1 MLPTD
6 EDSATKTQKKSR
18 EYWDERARQFAGTG
32 KGYKAIC
39 SYGMPA
45 FYNTYIH
52 FCQHRALTPWLRIKP
67 GEKVLDVGCG
77 VGRWSRLLAHQG
89 GEVTGVD
96 LAPTMLEEAR
106 RRAEA
111 EGVGEHCRFVESNL
125 ADLDLHEAFS
135 LIIGVTVLQHILDP
149 VQFQSAINR
158 IALHLSPN
166 GRIVLMEVA
175 PSVAESSCDSPI
187 FNAKTEADYLSAFHQ
202 AGLRVVAISGVD
214 PAPFK
219 TSFLPHYKR
228 LPRSLAYVGLLVV
241 TALSFPIDYF
251 LGRRLAKQSWHK
263 VFVLER
269 ADKLP

>member
-6 EDSATKTQKKSR
+6 KNTTTEAKSR
-18 EYWDERARQFAGTG
+18 EYWDDRAKQFAGTG

-45 FYNTYIH
+45 FYNNYIH
-52 FCQHRALTPWLRIKP
+52 FCQHRAMMPWLKIEP

-89 GEVTGVD
+89 GQVTGVD

-106 RRAEA
+106 RRAKE
-111 EGVGEHCRFVESNL
+111 EGVEERCRFVESNL
-125 ADLDLHEAFS
+125 AELDLHEAFS
-135 LIIGVTVLQHILDP
+135 LIIGVTVLQHILDQA
-149 VQFQSAINR
+149 QFLSAVNR
-158 IALHLSPN
+158 IAQHLAPK

-187 FNAKTEADYLSAFHQ
+187 FNARTEADYRNAFHQ
-202 AGLRVVAISGVD
+202 AGLRLVTISGVD

-219 TSFLPHYKR
+219 TLFLPYYKR
-228 LPRSLAYVGLLVV
+228 LPRSLAYLGMLTL

-263 VFVLER
+263 VFVLEL
-269 ADKLP
+269 AEKQS

>member
-1 MLPTD
+1 MLPKD
-6 EDSATKTQKKSR
+6 EDSPTKTQKKSR
-18 EYWDERARQFAGTG
+18 EYWNERASQFAGTG

-45 FYNTYIH
+45 FYNNYIH
-52 FCQHRALTPWLRIKP
+52 FCQHRALKHWLRIEP

-96 LAPTMLEEAR
+96 LAPSMLEEAR
-106 RRAEA
+106 RRATE
-111 EGVGEHCRFVESNL
+111 EGVGERCRFVESNL
-125 ADLDLHEAFS
+125 AELDLHEKFS

-149 VQFQSAINR
+149 EQFQSAINR
-158 IALHLSPN
+158 IALHLSPK

-175 PSVAESSCDSPI
+175 PSVAESSCDTPI
-187 FNAKTEADYLSAFHQ
+187 FNAKTEADYLNAFHQ
-202 AGLRVVAISGVD
+202 AGLRVVGISGVD

-219 TSFLPHYKR
+219 TRFLPHYKR
-228 LPRSLAYVGLLVV
+228 IPRSLAYAGLLAV

-251 LGRRLAKQSWHK
+251 LARRLAKHSWHK
-263 VFVLER
+263 VFVLEQTN
-269 ADKLP
+269 KLP